1 MSIVWSI
8 VLVVAVF
15 FLLLFVLLLF
25 IPFYFVVDSREK
37 RFSVRW
43 FLLNVAYRFS
53 DKQSEIGL
61 AGMRFGKK
69 KRPAPAPTAPAPAPE
84 EKTVA
89 EERGEERPSFISIL
103 LSHRSLVIHLAELA
117 IKYLLGLLRA
127 FSIKHL
133 SLDLSFDDQMINGI
147 CYGAFQG
154 VRIKRVHL
162 GVNFWGE
169 NRFVGEFS
177 LPLYRMVI
185 PTLRL
190 LFRIPYMEVYRVLRE
205 IRHPGSVRK
214 EEVSA

>member
-1 MSIVWSI
+1 MSIGWSI
-8 VLVVAVF
+8 VLLIAV
-15 FLLLFVLLLF
+15 LFALIIL

-43 FLLNVAYRFS
+43 LFFSAAFRFP
-53 DKQSEIGL
+53 DKRLEIGL
-61 AGMRFGKK
+61 AGMRFRRKK
-69 KRPAPAPTAPAPAPE
+69 KASPAPSAPAHE
-84 EKTVA
+84 EKA
-89 EERGEERPSFISIL
+89 IEEEKEEERPSFLSIL
-103 LSHRSLVIHLAELA
+103 FSRRSLVILLAELSVRYA
-117 IKYLLGLLRA
+117 LDLLRS

-133 SLDLSFDDQMINGI
+133 SLDLSFDDPAINGI

-169 NRFVGEFS
+169 NRFVGQFA
-177 LPLYRMVI
+177 LPLYRLII

-190 LFRIPYMEVYRVLRE
+190 LFRLPYLEIYRLFREV
-205 IRHPGSVRK
+205 RHPGSVRK